1 MVPDPMSYSELSR
14 LLRAYDTLT
23 PEQMAAVE
31 SAHDSYRERF
41 RALRE
46 GDIQRFLDSM
56 QKMRGGM
63 PSKQQADDM
72 IKGMERVNKQIAEVD
87 DSLFEAVVTLAGEDH
102 RTALMR
108 ARDARA
114 RNRVTSGALAS
125 AFAAPVADLSEITL
139 ELELTPA
146 ERQAVDPTLISYEAR
161 LTPGLRDHATASLR
175 MWREVFDE
183 LERSGFGNLSQEDM
197 VNDPEKMKAMM
208 EAMQAAMAKAAKH
221 TQAKLAD
228 LLALNQSTFQSLS
241 TQLTGKTQRHL
252 RHTFVQ
258 KAYAQLGGDP
268 ASAERAMLAALRI
281 KKLTAEQRQ
290 QVEEAY
296 ARWQTADNAIVDK
309 AMKEADEYHSTHSQI
324 DAMTDMGS
332 WQKTTKEVWEKRNG
346 GGAAALKELSN
357 ILGDERYQN
366 MAEKAAQNEGKDFF
380 TDTQDPEAD
389 SEATPGMTVE
399 ASAAEQDFLSP
410 PDFSASGGPMPEAA
424 VTAIADQL
432 ALDESRRILLTTM
445 HGDYVKNWSTATE
458 PESKQMR
465 EAADHMMHR
474 ASEDPESVAQ
484 VMKEGRNKQAA
495 AMQALFEKGTQLDSA
510 FFADV
515 ESALGAD
522 AAAVVAAAKLERM
535 ISRTSPYL
543 SRYAGGWN
551 AFGMQA
557 GSVNLVKVLR
567 EANLTAEERKAALG
581 ALQPRAAALTAK
593 CVEGMMASQQFQRD
607 YQALA
612 EKAAGATRSE
622 EGKTDMAEMQK
633 IGLSMAEL
641 QRKLSTVT
649 DQLDADTRAAYK
661 AALDALPEPRREVLQ
676 LAYDQAQY
684 PTIFRDKRSALPFLD
699 KALEMKDL
707 TDQQRPQLEALLKS
721 YREEHIKAC
730 RAMVP
735 KPMPQPSQTD
745 QASMQ
750 QYWQD
755 QMAEANRRETIR
767 FDRDERSQRAVSALR
782 RILTA
787 DQAARIPGLSSY
799 EQAAAK
805 KNRYG
810 IEE

>member
-72 IKGMERVNKQIAEVD
+72 IKGMERINKQIGEVD

-114 RNRVTSGALAS
+114 RNRVTSGAMAS

-146 ERQAVDPTLISYEAR
+146 QRQAVDPTLISYEAR

-183 LERSGFGNLSQEDM
+183 LERAGFGTLSQEDM

-228 LLALNQSTFQSLS
+228 LLALNQSTFQSLC
-241 TQLTGKTQRHL
+241 TQLAGKTQRHL

-258 KAYAQLGGDP
+258 RAYAQLGGDP
-268 ASAERAMLAALRI
+268 ASAERAMLAALRM

-296 ARWQTADNAIVDK
+296 ARWQAADNAIVDK
-309 AMKEADEYHSTHSQI
+309 AMKDADEYHSTHSQME
-324 DAMTDMGS
+324 AMTDMAS
-332 WQKTTKEVWEKRNG
+332 WQKITQEVWEKRNE
-346 GGAAALKELSN
+346 GGAAALKELSS

-380 TDTQDPEAD
+380 NDTQDPEAD
-389 SEATPGMTVE
+389 SEATPGISVE
-399 ASAAEQDFLSP
+399 ASAEEAMFAP
-410 PDFSASGGPMPEAA
+410 ADFSASGGPMPEAA

-432 ALDESRRILLTTM
+432 ALDESRRMLLTTM

-465 EAADHMMHR
+465 EAGDTITRR
-474 ASEDPESVAQ
+474 ASENPDNVAQ
-484 VMKEGRNKQAA
+484 VMKEGQQKLATA
-495 AMQALFEKGTQLDSA
+495 TQALFEKGTQLDSA

-535 ISRTSPYL
+535 ISRTSPFL
-543 SRYAGGWN
+543 SRFASGWN
-551 AFGMQA
+551 AFGMQT

-567 EANLTAEERKAALG
+567 EANLTAEERKAAMG

-612 EKAAGATRSE
+612 EKAAEASRGD

-641 QRKLSTVT
+641 QRRLSTVT

-661 AALDALPEPRREVLQ
+661 AALDALPEARREVLQ
-676 LAYDQAQY
+676 VAYDQAQY
-684 PTIFRDKRSALPFLD
+684 PTIFKDKRSALPFLD

-735 KPMPQPSQTD
+735 KPMPQPAQTD
-745 QASMQ
+745 QAAIQ

-805 KNRYG
+805 NNRYG
-810 IEE
+810 VEE